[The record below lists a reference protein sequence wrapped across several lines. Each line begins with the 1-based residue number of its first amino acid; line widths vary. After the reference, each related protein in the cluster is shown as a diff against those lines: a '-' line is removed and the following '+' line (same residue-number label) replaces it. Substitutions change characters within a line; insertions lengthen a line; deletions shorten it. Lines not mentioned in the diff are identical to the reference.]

1 MNVELLRELDKV
13 KNLKL
18 LDLYATNL
26 ISSFPKELIN
36 LYITIL
42 EIEATIASRENYQ
55 RIAQYLRKLKN
66 KFSAEKEVNELLI
79 KWRAQYKNRPAMMQ
93 ELKRV

>member
-1 MNVELLRELDKV
+1 LLRELDKA
-13 KNLKL
+13 KDLTL

-42 EIEATIASRENYQ
+42 EREATITSRENYQ